1 MESLTTGAFGLN
13 PTGNAQL
20 GHQFYIL
27 ITGILL
33 NRINWTVIHI
43 PSDVI
48 VWVHVLARRNPAILL
63 FLDKN
68 RDTYIDDL
76 EDVGGFDYKLC
87 NPYGESDTLDDD
99 DISYYDESRSDYIPS
114 DDSPEEYIGI
124 VAPLDAGEKQTE
136 TNDNNNEENNYQS
149 LHKTKQVRFFLIFP
163 IEATNNQ
170 Q

>member
-20 GHQFYIL
+20 GHHFYRL

-63 FLDKN
+63 FLDRN

-76 EDVGGFDYKLC
+76 EDVGDFDYKLC

-124 VAPLDAGEKQTE
+124 VAPLDAG
-136 TNDNNNEENNYQS
+136 
-149 LHKTKQVRFFLIFP
+149 
-163 IEATNNQ
+163 
-170 Q
+170 